1 MPENPTSL
9 PAETVDQLPAAA
21 SARPSHGPPTNWRM
35 GFWSLVVT
43 QFQGAF
49 NDNALKFLV
58 IYLIVDKGLPER
70 QRDWLVLVIGALF
83 ALPFI
88 LFSMTGGYLADR
100 FSKRSV
106 TVGTK
111 WMELGVMTLS

>member
-1 MPENPTSL
+1 MTERPAGPATSSHL
-9 PAETVDQLPAAA
+9 PLDSA
-21 SARPSHGPPTNWRM
+21 SSPRYRDSHQTGGFPDWRM
-35 GFWSLVVT
+35 GFWTLIVT

-58 IYLIVDKGLPER
+58 IYLIVDMSMSEG
-70 QRDWLVLVIGALF
+70 QRNWLVLVIGALF

-88 LFSMTGGYLADR
+88 LFSMTGGYFADR

-106 TVGTK
+106 TIGTK
-111 WMELGVMTLS
+111 WMEL